1 MLVVIWATLLF
12 SVRGSD
18 ADPDESN
25 LRRSDCRMGFCVTL
39 SEAEIPAE
47 AGLCVVIPCS
57 FTTDYGFKPKNMIW
71 YKCEPDKQRCG
82 DSDMI
87 FHTSKKVQS
96 GFNGRV
102 SLLDPDLD
110 QGNCS
115 IIICDLVDSDSGS
128 YQFGVGRFPFGK
140 PKITFSPRTTVSVKG
155 HVQHCGPHSAVLLWA
170 VAGVSLSINVAFTIY
185 MICKNEERKSS
196 RQNLHVTAEN
206 RQITRV

>member
-1 MLVVIWATLLF
+1 
-12 SVRGSD
+12 
-18 ADPDESN
+18 
-25 LRRSDCRMGFCVTL
+25 MGFCVTL

-57 FTTDYGFKPKNMIW
+57 LTTDFGFKPKNMIW
-71 YKCEPDKQRCG
+71 YKCEPDKQKCG

-155 HVQHCGPHSAVLLWA
+155 MK
-170 VAGVSLSINVAFTIY
+170 T
-185 MICKNEERKSS
+185 
-196 RQNLHVTAEN
+196 RQNRQKEDVDLCNCNLVVITVKRQYKYVAVVSVLHSEVVEN
-206 RQITRV
+206 E